1 MMGTKL
7 QVAVIGGGAA
17 GLCAARHL
25 LSRGDRFAPPV
36 VYEVSDSVGGTWIY
50 TDSVGTD
57 RHGLPVHSS
66 MYRNLR
72 TNLPKEVM
80 AFPGFPFGPHLPS
93 FIHHSDVRRY
103 LEEYAQHYGIGEHIK
118 LFTEYPLPIS
128 SSSTRSRSRT
138 LKEED
143 QKSYH
148 PEEVAIKSFT
158 YIIIRNRHYSD
169 PYIPNVPGME
179 YFQGQVMHSH
189 EYRTPESFTGK
200 RVVLLGAGPSGIDI
214 ALELSQV
221 AQEVILSHSRPPIAS
236 PLPGNVIQAPGVDRL
251 SEASVLFQD
260 GTERRADAFILCT
273 GYNYSFPFLAEE
285 VGLKVEGGVV
295 SPLYKY
301 VVHTR
306 FTSLCFIGLCKAVCP
321 FPHFNCQVLFSL
333 AVLDG
338 SCPLPPERELNAA
351 TAEEL
356 RARLE
361 SGFPARHFHKLD
373 SLQWDYNN
381 ELAQLGRF
389 EPLSPILKELYENCK
404 AIRGRDLINYKSY
417 NYKIS
422 SGSSREWSLLCPQ

>member
-1 MMGTKL
+1 
-7 QVAVIGGGAA
+7 
-17 GLCAARHL
+17 
-25 LSRGDRFAPPV
+25 
-36 VYEVSDSVGGTWIY
+36 
-50 TDSVGTD
+50 
-57 RHGLPVHSS
+57 
-66 MYRNLR
+66 
-72 TNLPKEVM
+72 M

-118 LFTEYPLPIS
+118 FQTLVELVKPVVRGEGSKVLWEVT
-128 SSSTRSRSRT
+128 SRHLRGGNLTTSQRF
-138 LKEED
+138 D
-143 QKSYH
+143 AVMVCSG
-148 PEEVAIKSFT
+148 
-158 YIIIRNRHYSD
+158 HYSD

-422 SGSSREWSLLCPQ
+422 SGSSREWSLLCPQSA